1 MLATGSCVDYYN
13 LLGDDVLEGQNQQFT
28 VSQKPLWLNLGYW
41 KEARTYPDACVAMA
55 RLVANKAG
63 FEQND
68 VVLDVGFGFGEQDLF
83 WFDNYQLQRII
94 GFNISPSHVDKARQR
109 VEQRG
114 LSDAIDLRL
123 GSATDLSIKASSVDK
138 VVALESAFHFDTRI
152 AFFKEAFRV
161 LRPGG
166 RMVLADVVP
175 SNGDNTRSLSQWIV
189 LRRWGVPRANL
200 YDSEVYCEKLRDSG
214 FICITA
220 VCISE
225 DVFPGIAQYAE
236 QRREGRTMEEIQVDR
251 TVEESA
257 SSKGVEQWVNR
268 VGRLDYMIFTA
279 DKPEKRTDESG
290 RIKSG

>member
-1 MLATGSCVDYYN
+1 MLATGSCVDYYD

-28 VSQKPLWLNLGYW
+28 VYQKPLWLNLGYW

-55 RLVANKAG
+55 RLVADTAG
-63 FEQND
+63 FEKND

-109 VEQRG
+109 VERRG
-114 LSDAIDLRL
+114 LGDAIDLRL
-123 GSATDLSIKASSVDK
+123 GSATDLSIEANSVDK
-138 VVALESAFHFDTRI
+138 VVALESAFHFDTRV

-166 RMVLADVVP
+166 RLVLADVVP
-175 SNGDNTRSLSQWIV
+175 SKGDNTRSLSQWIV

-214 FICITA
+214 FICINA
-220 VCISE
+220 VCISD

-236 QRREGRTMEEIQVDR
+236 QRREGRTMGEIQVDL
-251 TVEESA
+251 TVDKFA

-279 DKPEKRTDESG
+279 DKPEKRADESG
-290 RIKSG
+290 RIESG